1 MRHRPKNPPPGGA
14 GGERRKSGGAVQP
27 SSDGGLSDTQVMTML
42 DERRADGGAAHADEA
57 TFSRVPLLRPEDTGT
72 RRALRD
78 AVQRGETVPFAV
90 QLLWSATMIDLDN
103 TPRDPIFRSY
113 TVYTTRVCNDGREW
127 FELRL
132 GFFGDAMSAKQVA
145 YYMQREYKSA
155 AVVPVSMVEQAAA
168 LFAAGSS
175 RRAAGNRPAVDESAA
190 TDTAPAAEPSAV
202 PTPAAGVRPSLFV
215 IRGGGSRRV

>member
-1 MRHRPKNPPPGGA
+1 MRHRPKNTPPGGA
-14 GGERRKSGGAVQP
+14 GGERRKPGGAVQP
-27 SSDGGLSDTQVMTML
+27 SADGGLSDTQVMTML

-78 AVQRGETVPFAV
+78 AVQRGEPVSFAV
-90 QLLWSATMIDLDN
+90 QLLWSPAMIDLDN

-132 GFFGDAMSAKQVA
+132 GFFGDAISAKQVA

-168 LFAAGSS
+168 LSAAGLA
-175 RRAAGNRPAVDESAA
+175 RRGNRPAVDEFAA
-190 TDTAPAAEPSAV
+190 TDTAPAAEPSAA
-202 PTPAAGVRPSLFV
+202 PAPAAGVRPPLFV